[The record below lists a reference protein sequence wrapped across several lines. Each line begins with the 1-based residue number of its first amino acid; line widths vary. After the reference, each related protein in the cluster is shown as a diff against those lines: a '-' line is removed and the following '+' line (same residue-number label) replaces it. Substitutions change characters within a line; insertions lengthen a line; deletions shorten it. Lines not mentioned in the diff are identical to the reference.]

1 MAVCCDPWRSTDE
14 RQHQGQ
20 LIHPLRPC
28 GASQGDS
35 HLTKSSPRPMTCTEV
50 AINLP
55 GLPRKKQRKTDT
67 PPTCQKHGCEKVWR
81 KSISEEKAGRWV
93 SNQSGRWVCPTCSS
107 EAAKACYWANPERYR
122 AAGRAWAKANPETCA
137 ANRHRRRAR
146 VKEATSPLICVTAE
160 AITKRKALI
169 KGCAYCGADE
179 KLTLDHVVALADGG
193 LHVPSNI
200 VGACGRCNSS
210 KQDKPVEAWFRAQ
223 PFFSEQRWQRIQTI
237 TGNGQLSLI

>member
-1 MAVCCDPWRSTDE
+1 
-14 RQHQGQ
+14 
-20 LIHPLRPC
+20 
-28 GASQGDS
+28 
-35 HLTKSSPRPMTCTEV
+35 MTCTEV
-50 AINLP
+50 AISLP

-93 SNQSGRWVCPTCSS
+93 SNQSGRWHCPECDKQI
-107 EAAKACYWANPERYR
+107 A
-122 AAGRAWAKANPETCA
+122 RAWAKANPEKVRAKNRAWVKANPEACA

-146 VKEATSPLICVTAE
+146 KVAATSPICKVTAE
-160 AITKRKALI
+160 TITKRKALI
-169 KGCAYCGADE
+169 KGCAYCGTDAR
-179 KLTLDHVVALADGG
+179 LTLDHVVALADGG
-193 LHVPSNI
+193 LHVPSNL
-200 VGACGRCNSS
+200 VGACSCCNSS